1 MNEKGF
7 TLVELLAVIVI
18 LSLVVVIAATSIN
31 SSVNTSK
38 EKILEDRI
46 NNITTGAIS
55 YVQNGKNILNEADC
69 AAINAKQHTTYDRCK
84 VYTVQELL
92 NLKAIETNEKGGK
105 IYNPVTNT
113 EMNNDI
119 VTVYRMNNRLHAQIT
134 CKKSEGESC

>member
-1 MNEKGF
+1 MNKKGF

-18 LSLVVVIAATSIN
+18 LTIVVVIAATSIN
-31 SSVNTSK
+31 NSVSTSR

-46 NNITTGAIS
+46 NNITSGAIS

-69 AAINAKQHTTYDRCK
+69 SAINAKQHTTYDRCK

>member
-31 SSVNTSK
+31 SSLNTSK

-119 VTVYRMNNRLHAQIT
+119 VTVYRMKNRLHAQLT

>member
-1 MNEKGF
+1 MNKKGF
-7 TLVELLAVIVI
+7 TLVELLAVIVV
-18 LSLVVVIAATSIN
+18 LSIVVVIASTSIY
-31 SSVNTSK
+31 SSVSTSK

-46 NNITTGAIS
+46 NNITSGAIS
-55 YVQNGKNILNEADC
+55 YVQNGKNILNETDC

-84 VYTVQELL
+84 VYTVQELINL
-92 NLKAIETNEKGGK
+92 NAIETNEKDNK

>member
-31 SSVNTSK
+31 SSLNTSK

-55 YVQNGKNILNEADC
+55 YVQNQKNILNAGDC
-69 AAINAKQHTTYDRCK
+69 ASINAKQHTTYDRCK
-84 VYTVQELL
+84 VYTVQELI

>member
-119 VTVYRMNNRLHAQIT
+119 VKVYRMNNRLHAQIT